1 MFVLKNNYYLYI
13 DNTKIFDL
21 SLIKK
26 RNKFTIIYRNL
37 GKLETLDI
45 IKKFRAMCKRKGVK
59 FFIANNA
66 FLAIKCKADGLYLS
80 SYNNCHYNNFSKLEI
95 IGSAHNNRQIN
106 HKIRQ
111 RCNKIVF
118 SRLFETNYT
127 DKLGHLGIVKF
138 NLLTKDIKLPTIAL
152 GGIRKKNL
160 NKLKLVCSNSF
171 AILSELKNNRANII
185 KKLL

>member
-1 MFVLKNNYYLYI
+1 MHIVCARTGFSTPEALT
-13 DNTKIFDL
+13 TKP
-21 SLIKK
+21 S
-26 RNKFTIIYRNL
+26 RTAR
-37 GKLETLDI
+37 
-45 IKKFRAMCKRKGVK
+45 
-59 FFIANNA
+59 
-66 FLAIKCKADGLYLS
+66 
-80 SYNNCHYNNFSKLEI
+80 
-95 IGSAHNNRQIN
+95 
-106 HKIRQ
+106 
-111 RCNKIVF
+111 IVF

-160 NKLKLVCSNSF
+160 NKLKLVRSNSF